1 MYVGKGQGDQCR
13 VPPVSFFSAVVIF
26 IGSAVAMLL
35 GALIASIDIL
45 AKTSWT
51 SPAGGVFGDYV
62 MPALI
67 ISIGLGG
74 DCVRGGNHQQK
85 EWARTSML
93 VFGGILLVVVI
104 PAALEMVMDP
114 YAGIISRYPPESNY
128 RVNMRAE
135 MMAFYGLL
143 AALGGFW
150 LYFFNKKSVKA
161 QFPG

>member
-1 MYVGKGQGDQCR
+1 MARTAGNI
-13 VPPVSFFSAVVIF
+13 FSAVVIF

-45 AKTSWT
+45 SKTSWM
-51 SPAGGVFGDYV
+51 SPAGGVFGYYV

-67 ISIGLGG
+67 SLSDWGVGN
-74 DCVRGGNHQQK
+74 CVRGGNHQQK

-128 RVNMRAE
+128 QVNMRAE